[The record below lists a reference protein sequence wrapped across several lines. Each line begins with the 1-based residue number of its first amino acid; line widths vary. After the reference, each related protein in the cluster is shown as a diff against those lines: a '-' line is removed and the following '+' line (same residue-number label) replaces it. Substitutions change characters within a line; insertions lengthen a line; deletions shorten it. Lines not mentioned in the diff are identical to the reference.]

1 LSKRAENQKLQEIAI
16 NLKKR
21 LEMSSIKTRLSI
33 LLVAGRM
40 QAYAAGCL
48 SRNGAIIDWPA

>member
-21 LEMSSIKTRLSI
+21 LEMSPIKTRLSI

-40 QAYAAGCL
+40 QADAAGCL
-48 SRNGAIIDWPA
+48 SRNGATN